1 MTNRVE
7 SERTKLRSDR
17 RSDMNRLGVSVV
29 FIRYA
34 NHQFQSCVQSRGVG
48 NIPSSAGP
56 HKDSASS
63 SRRQRLGQTPAL
75 KGAPIAFSKTL
86 PSRLT
91 KDLLLNEALCA
102 QTGRFL
108 RVAPQLSSEVQDVPW
123 HEPMR
128 AQWDDVTQWFAVV
141 FMLILML
148 VRWSGETDYSL

>member
-1 MTNRVE
+1 MQ
-7 SERTKLRSDR
+7 
-17 RSDMNRLGVSVV
+17 
-29 FIRYA
+29 I
-34 NHQFQSCVQSRGVG
+34 
-48 NIPSSAGP
+48 I
-56 HKDSASS
+56 S
-63 SRRQRLGQTPAL
+63 SRAAFKAEELETSRAPLGHIKTQRAPLGRQRLGQTPAL